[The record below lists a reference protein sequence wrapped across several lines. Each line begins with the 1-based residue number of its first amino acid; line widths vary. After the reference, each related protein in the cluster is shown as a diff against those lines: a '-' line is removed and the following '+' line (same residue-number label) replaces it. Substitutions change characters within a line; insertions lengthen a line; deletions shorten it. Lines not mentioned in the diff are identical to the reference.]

1 MMVKKVL
8 QSILMPLIAI
18 FISMIVGGI
27 VILITAK
34 QNPIYAYLALFSGA
48 YGNLMNFA
56 TTLTNAIPLIITGLG
71 VAIAFSSGL
80 FNIGAEGQFWIGA
93 IVATYLGYQIKGLP
107 WFLHIPL
114 IIVCAMIAGALWG
127 GVVPGLAKVYTGAH
141 EVITTMM
148 MSYIAI
154 YFSHYLLEGGPMMDK
169 GTIPQSPVIQ
179 NSAKL
184 NTLVPNTQLSSG
196 LFIAI
201 LAVVVVYIL
210 MYKTTLGYELRAVG
224 FNIKAAKYA
233 GMNVA
238 QKLVLAMGL
247 SGAFAGLAGAV
258 QIMGVQ
264 YRLYDSFTSGYGY
277 TAIVVA
283 LLANN
288 NPIGVVIAALFLAG
302 LSTGA
307 QEMQMQTNISGQL
320 ADVVVG
326 LIIFFIAIEEL
337 YRIIMEKIRTG
348 KTKLQPV
355 GGQE

>member
-1 MMVKKVL
+1 MLKRIL
-8 QSILMPLIAI
+8 QSIIMPLIAI

-27 VILITAK
+27 VIIITTK
-34 QNPIYAYLALFSGA
+34 QNPIYAYIALFTGA
-48 YGNLMNFA
+48 YGNTMNIA

-71 VAIAFSSGL
+71 VAIAFSAGL

-93 IVATYLGYQIKGLP
+93 IVATFLGYQIKGLP
-107 WFLHIPL
+107 WFIHIPL
-114 IIVCAMIAGALWG
+114 IIVCAMLAGALWG
-127 GVVPGLAKVYTGAH
+127 GLVPGLAKVYTGAH

-154 YFSHYLLEGGPMMDK
+154 YFSHYLLEGGPMMEK

-179 NSAKL
+179 DSAKL
-184 NTLVPNTQLSSG
+184 SNLVQNTQLSSG
-196 LFIAI
+196 LFIALI
-201 LAVVVVYIL
+201 AVVIVYIL
-210 MYKTTLGYELRAVG
+210 MFKTTIGYELRAVG
-224 FNIKAAKYA
+224 FNSRSSRYA
-233 GMNVA
+233 GINVA
-238 QKLVLAMGL
+238 KKLVLALGL
-247 SGAFAGLAGAV
+247 SGAFAALAGAV

-320 ADVVVG
+320 TDVIVG

-337 YRIIMEKIRTG
+337 YKIVIDKFKQKRQVPSA
-348 KTKLQPV
+348 KI
-355 GGQE
+355 GGQ